1 MVSADLEGLITAH
14 NKASLAVLLV
24 LQKSNISGTALL
36 PLVRLA
42 DELEELGAHFESLL
56 LNLLSGLDID
66 LLSKA
71 DDWLKVNILGLWRL
85 ILRTS

>member
-1 MVSADLEGLITAH
+1 MVGADLEGLITAH

-36 PLVRLA
+36 PLVGLA
-42 DELEELGAHFESLL
+42 DELEELGAHLESLL

-66 LLSKA
+66 LLGKA
-71 DDWLKVNILGLWRL
+71 DDWLEVNILGLRRL